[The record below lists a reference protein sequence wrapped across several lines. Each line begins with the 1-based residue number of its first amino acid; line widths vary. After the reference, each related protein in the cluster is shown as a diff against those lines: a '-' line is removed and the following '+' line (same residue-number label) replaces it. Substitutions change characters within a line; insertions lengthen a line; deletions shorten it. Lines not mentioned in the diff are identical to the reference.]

1 MFDGPRLTFD
11 FLMRSLQG
19 EIFGELL
26 YGGMDEPG
34 AIAKNETATAR
45 AYAMGQALAGSIAHD
60 R

>member
-1 MFDGPRLTFD
+1 MFAGPKVTFD

-26 YGGMDEPG
+26 YGEMDEPG
-34 AIAKNETATAR
+34 AVAQNETAMAQ
-45 AYAMGQALAGSIAHD
+45 AFAMGQALARSVAND